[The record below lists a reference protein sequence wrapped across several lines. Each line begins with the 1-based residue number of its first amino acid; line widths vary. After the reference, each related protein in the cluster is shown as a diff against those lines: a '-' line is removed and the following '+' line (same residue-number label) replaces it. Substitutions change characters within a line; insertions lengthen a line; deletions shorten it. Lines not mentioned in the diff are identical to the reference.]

1 MSEEVT
7 HSSSVSLHRGAP
19 CWEYNHHTFG
29 VSDSLSYPTEAQLT
43 LSNSRRFTC
52 SRISKLSTKNGWN
65 SSKEEIHFE
74 MSLYLHP
81 LASRL
86 PDNNGS
92 PTHYQKCLR
101 CWLLITFMLNLFH
114 REAFRCTKG
123 EYKLAGL
130 ISAYTKKN
138 KILESSSL
146 FRDLVFLTSRPEAPA
161 GQGLSCLS
169 TQRVEMK

>member
-43 LSNSRRFTC
+43 LSNSRRFTR
-52 SRISKLSTKNGWN
+52 SPFPQFSTKNGWN

-74 MSLYLHP
+74 ISLHFRP

-86 PDNNGS
+86 PDNDGS
-92 PTHYQKCLR
+92 PTHFQKCLW
-101 CWLLITFMLNLFH
+101 C
-114 REAFRCTKG
+114 
-123 EYKLAGL
+123 
-130 ISAYTKKN
+130 
-138 KILESSSL
+138 
-146 FRDLVFLTSRPEAPA
+146 
-161 GQGLSCLS
+161 
-169 TQRVEMK
+169 